1 MRSFQSIWTKFTER
15 TFSRINSVEFKR
27 AVFFVYFF
35 SGCGIILGGLAMLIE
50 WYGFQGMI
58 GGVFAVYMLYLWSL
72 RWVPVG
78 GGADPEMREWM
89 GVPPPRKP
97 QLPPSGTAQIGR
109 ASTAITPSRPGPV
122 ARDGSRKAKYV
133 GWPRYDPRRAVCR
146 PAAGRRR

>member
-78 GGADPEMREWM
+78 GGAD
-89 GVPPPRKP
+89 
-97 QLPPSGTAQIGR
+97 
-109 ASTAITPSRPGPV
+109 
-122 ARDGSRKAKYV
+122 
-133 GWPRYDPRRAVCR
+133 
-146 PAAGRRR
+146 